1 MIGDLLKQVIRMS
14 GTVDGHADTS
24 CLHPETAGCGIR
36 PGFSLSLCQ
45 TAVFLFLW
53 YLCAGAANTV
63 EANEITG
70 ISASQNRDFTRIVIE
85 LSDVPHYSYSSG
97 ANGLEYTV
105 RIHDIESPKKK
116 YGMATITRNSV
127 LSSVK
132 KGSGKNEVFYVLTLK
147 QPVVPKFTAYRAAQG
162 RNAKLVM
169 EFPQTLNSSGGNQK
183 TAVSQISGRK
193 VENGTSTGASKVTSS
208 GNSQRNRLSG
218 SHEPAVPVI
227 NTPAKVENVS
237 GLSASGNKKTATGT
251 VSSGK
256 TSTGGGRVSGDRK
269 LDELEAALF
278 DTLNEASDNNDP
290 TETLEQRL
298 STPEP
303 PKPAHSTRKDKN
315 TCVVVVDPG
324 HGGKDPGAIG
334 GKGTYEKS
342 VTLGISRYLI
352 EYLDGDKTL
361 SGYLTRSGDRFIDLG
376 ERSKIAR
383 KRKADMLI
391 SIHADSAYNTE
402 ANGASVLVLS
412 KDRADRENDKITA
425 GDQKKLIGGA
435 GDAINHMCGE
445 NKYLKDCSFVV
456 DLASSS
462 SMNYGFELANKLLS
476 RLKRVTRLHKKTP
489 ISRSLAVLK
498 APDIPSLLVE
508 TGYLSNPDEEK
519 LLATDKYRRRL
530 AYAIYLGIK
539 DFVEANPSV
548 CLNTSSSITP
558 IASGGTKRSNRSAAG
573 SKQPVYHVVKK
584 GEYLAGIAR
593 KYGVTMEHIRNLNNL
608 KQSQVNVGQRLRIK

>member
-1 MIGDLLKQVIRMS
+1 MRRASLW
-14 GTVDGHADTS
+14 
-24 CLHPETAGCGIR
+24 
-36 PGFSLSLCQ
+36 GFQ
-45 TAVFLFLW
+45 
-53 YLCAGAANTV
+53 
-63 EANEITG
+63 
-70 ISASQNRDFTRIVIE
+70 
-85 LSDVPHYSYSSG
+85 
-97 ANGLEYTV
+97 
-105 RIHDIESPKKK
+105 DI
-116 YGMATITRNSV
+116 
-127 LSSVK
+127 
-132 KGSGKNEVFYVLTLK
+132 F
-147 QPVVPKFTAYRAAQG
+147 
-162 RNAKLVM
+162 
-169 EFPQTLNSSGGNQK
+169 
-183 TAVSQISGRK
+183 
-193 VENGTSTGASKVTSS
+193 
-208 GNSQRNRLSG
+208 
-218 SHEPAVPVI
+218 
-227 NTPAKVENVS
+227 
-237 GLSASGNKKTATGT
+237 
-251 VSSGK
+251 
-256 TSTGGGRVSGDRK
+256 
-269 LDELEAALF
+269 
-278 DTLNEASDNNDP
+278 
-290 TETLEQRL
+290 
-298 STPEP
+298 
-303 PKPAHSTRKDKN
+303 
-315 TCVVVVDPG
+315 
-324 HGGKDPGAIG
+324 
-334 GKGTYEKS
+334 
-342 VTLGISRYLI
+342 
-352 EYLDGDKTL
+352 
-361 SGYLTRSGDRFIDLG
+361 DRFIDLG

>member
-1 MIGDLLKQVIRMS
+1 M
-14 GTVDGHADTS
+14 
-24 CLHPETAGCGIR
+24 
-36 PGFSLSLCQ
+36 
-45 TAVFLFLW
+45 
-53 YLCAGAANTV
+53 
-63 EANEITG
+63 
-70 ISASQNRDFTRIVIE
+70 
-85 LSDVPHYSYSSG
+85 
-97 ANGLEYTV
+97 
-105 RIHDIESPKKK
+105 
-116 YGMATITRNSV
+116 
-127 LSSVK
+127 
-132 KGSGKNEVFYVLTLK
+132 
-147 QPVVPKFTAYRAAQG
+147 PKFTAYRAAQG

-193 VENGTSTGASKVTSS
+193 VENGTNTGVSKVTSS

-237 GLSASGNKKTATGT
+237 GLSASGNKKTAAGT

>member
-14 GTVDGHADTS
+14 RMTDSRADTARF
-24 CLHPETAGCGIR
+24 HQETAGCGGR
-36 PGFSLSLCQ
+36 SGFSLSLCQ

-53 YLCAGAANTV
+53 CLSDGALNIV

-85 LSDVPHYSYSSG
+85 LSDIPHYSYSSG

-116 YGMATITRNSV
+116 YGVATITRTSV

-169 EFPQTLNSSGGNQK
+169 EFPQTVNSSGDSRK
-183 TAVSQISGRK
+183 TAVSDIK
-193 VENGTSTGASKVTSS
+193 VESRANTGGSKVTQS
-208 GNSQRNRLSG
+208 GNSQKNRPSG
-218 SHEPAVPVI
+218 SQ
-227 NTPAKVENVS
+227 TVS
-237 GLSASGNKKTATGT
+237 GRNTSPKAENGSGSSVTGGKKTAAGT

-334 GKGTYEKS
+334 GKGTYEKN

-361 SGYLTRSGDRFIDLG
+361 SGYLTRTGDRFIDLG

-558 IASGGTKRSNRSAAG
+558 ISTGRQSAGGTGNGSRSSAAT
-573 SKQPVYHVVKK
+573 KHPVYHVVKK
-584 GEYLAGIAR
+584 GEYLAGIAK
-593 KYGVTMEHIRNLNNL
+593 KYGVSIEHIRNLNNL
-608 KQSQVNVGQRLRIK
+608 KKSQVNVGQRLRIK